1 MIIKH
6 IVELETI
13 INEDSPEPSVKVILS
28 MPEDI
33 RNEFFRI
40 SGTEMI
46 AELMSKLNVNEGC
59 TWAEKETREIY
70 ELTKYL
76 I

>member
-13 INEDSPEPSVKVILS
+13 INEESQDSTAKVILS
-28 MPEDI
+28 MPEDV
-33 RNEFFRI
+33 RNSFFQV

-59 TWAEKETREIY
+59 TWAELRVAQPK
-70 ELTKYL
+70 
-76 I
+76 

>member
-13 INEDSPEPSVKVILS
+13 INEDSPEPSVKVILN

-59 TWAEKETREIY
+59 TWAELRVAQPK
-70 ELTKYL
+70 
-76 I
+76 

>member
-13 INEDSPEPSVKVILS
+13 INEESQDSTARVILS

-33 RNEFFRI
+33 RNSFFQV

-46 AELMSKLNVNEGC
+46 ADLLQKVNVNEGC
-59 TWAEKETREIY
+59 TWAELRVAQPK
-70 ELTKYL
+70 
-76 I
+76 

>member
-13 INEDSPEPSVKVILS
+13 INEDSPEPSVKTILS

-59 TWAEKETREIY
+59 TWAELRVAQLK
-70 ELTKYL
+70 
-76 I
+76 

>member
-1 MIIKH
+1 VIIKH

-13 INEDSPEPSVKVILS
+13 INEDSQEPTARVILS
-28 MPEDI
+28 MPEDV

-59 TWAEKETREIY
+59 TWAELRVAQPK
-70 ELTKYL
+70 
-76 I
+76 

>member
-13 INEDSPEPSVKVILS
+13 INEDSPEPSVKTILN

-59 TWAEKETREIY
+59 TWAELRVAQSK
-70 ELTKYL
+70 
-76 I
+76 

>member
-1 MIIKH
+1 VIIKH

-59 TWAEKETREIY
+59 TWAELRVAQPQ
-70 ELTKYL
+70 
-76 I
+76 

>member
-1 MIIKH
+1 VIIKH
-6 IVELETI
+6 IVQLETI
-13 INEDSPEPSVKVILS
+13 INEDSPEPSVKTILS

-59 TWAEKETREIY
+59 TWAELRVAQPK
-70 ELTKYL
+70 
-76 I
+76 

>member
-13 INEDSPEPSVKVILS
+13 INEDSPEPSVKTILS

-59 TWAEKETREIY
+59 TWAELRVAQPK
-70 ELTKYL
+70 
-76 I
+76 

>member
-1 MIIKH
+1 VIIKH

-13 INEDSPEPSVKVILS
+13 INEDSPEPSVKTILS

-59 TWAEKETREIY
+59 TWAELRVAQPK
-70 ELTKYL
+70 
-76 I
+76 

>member
-59 TWAEKETREIY
+59 TWAELRVAQPK
-70 ELTKYL
+70 
-76 I
+76 

>member
-59 TWAEKETREIY
+59 TWAELRVAQPR
-70 ELTKYL
+70 
-76 I
+76 

>member
-59 TWAEKETREIY
+59 TWAELRVAQLK
-70 ELTKYL
+70 
-76 I
+76 

>member
-1 MIIKH
+1 VIIKH

-13 INEDSPEPSVKVILS
+13 INEDSPEPSVKTILS

-59 TWAEKETREIY
+59 TWAELRVAQLK
-70 ELTKYL
+70 
-76 I
+76 

>member
-1 MIIKH
+1 VIIKH

-59 TWAEKETREIY
+59 TWAELRVAQPR
-70 ELTKYL
+70 
-76 I
+76 

>member
-1 MIIKH
+1 VIIKH

-59 TWAEKETREIY
+59 TWAELRVAQPK
-70 ELTKYL
+70 
-76 I
+76 

>member
-59 TWAEKETREIY
+59 TWAELRVAQPQ
-70 ELTKYL
+70 
-76 I
+76 